1 VTGFAFWGFLA
12 VYGVA
17 LYVLAPSARTPE
29 GFFAGRDERGR
40 ATRGWMLTC
49 SVFIA
54 WIFAKSVTNAAN
66 LGARYGIVGGLA
78 YATYWLS
85 IPVAAMAIFSIRRST
100 GARSLAEFLG
110 ARHGRAAALSYGAL
124 AVMRLFN
131 EVWSNTAVVGGYY
144 GEPGTWA
151 FVASALAFTF
161 AVLMYSLKGGLRSSI
176 FTDVLHGA
184 IFVVFLAAVLFLV
197 VPAHPA
203 RAMLGEGTFTLAGG
217 GDLLGVAALQ
227 VLSYPFHD
235 PVLTDRAFI
244 TEERAMLKAF
254 FVAGAAGFVAIL
266 LFSLVGI
273 HARIEGIEA
282 GGNAPAAVAR
292 SLGLGA
298 TFLMT
303 VVMVNAA
310 GSTLDSAFASISKA
324 AAVDL
329 PRTLG
334 MAGPLSV
341 RAGAIAMI
349 ALAALGNIPI
359 FFGTDI
365 LAATTVSGT
374 MVMGLAPVFLLHGI
388 AGRSPATFH
397 LAFWPGMAL
406 GLLFAANAI
415 PASWALGTG
424 KHALLLGTNLY
435 GLLICTA
442 GFMLPVMKRRALA
455 LLLAF
460 DMPRR

>member
-1 VTGFAFWGFLA
+1 MTAVAFWGFLA
-12 VYGVA
+12 LYGVV
-17 LYVLAPSARTPE
+17 LYALAPSARTPE
-29 GFFAGRDERGR
+29 GFFAGRDARGR

-66 LGARYGIVGGLA
+66 LGAQYGIVGSLA
-78 YATYWLS
+78 YAVYWLS
-85 IPVAAMAIFSIRRST
+85 IPVAAVAIFAIRRST

-110 ARHGRAAALSYGAL
+110 RKFGRGAALSYGAL
-124 AVMRLFN
+124 VLTRLFN
-131 EVWSNTAVVGGYY
+131 EVWSNTAVVGSYY
-144 GEPGTWA
+144 GEPGSAA
-151 FVASALAFTF
+151 FIIAALVFTF

-176 FTDVLHGA
+176 FTDVLHGT
-184 IFVVFLAAVLFLV
+184 IFVVFLAVVLFMV
-197 VPAHPA
+197 VPSHSA
-203 RAMLGEGTFTLAGG
+203 RTLLREGSFTLSGG
-217 GDLLGVAALQ
+217 GDLLCVAALQ

-254 FVAGAAGFVAIL
+254 FIAGAAGFVAIL

-273 HARIEGIEA
+273 HARIEGIVA
-282 GGNAPAAVAR
+282 NGNAPAAVAR

-324 AAVDL
+324 VAVDW
-329 PRTLG
+329 PRMFGET
-334 MAGPLSV
+334 GPGSV
-341 RAGAIAMI
+341 RLGAAAMI
-349 ALAALGNIPI
+349 AMAVLGNVPI

-374 MVMGLAPVFLLHGI
+374 MVMGLAPIFLLQRI
-388 AGRSPATFH
+388 AGRSPWSFH
-397 LAFWPGMAL
+397 LALWTGMAL
-406 GLLFAANAI
+406 GILFAAHAI
-415 PASWALGTG
+415 PASWAIGGG
-424 KHALLLGTNLY
+424 KYALLLGTNVY
-435 GLLICTA
+435 GLALCTA
-442 GFMLPVMKRRALA
+442 GFVLPLLQRRAVA